1 MCAQPAPAADSNT
14 PGRPRI
20 TPLQWVGLAVLILLF
35 LYQSGLLRLSS
46 PSSAV
51 DLVLEYAPL
60 VVAFVLAIAGHEF
73 SHGLVAT
80 LFGDDTPRRAG
91 RLTLNPLKHLDPMGT
106 LLIFVAGFGWGRP
119 MPISPPGMTHPA
131 LGWALSS
138 VAGPI
143 SNFIL
148 AAAGALLY
156 HADLRSLGEAGLL
169 LHEFAAVFVGIN
181 VLLGLFNLIPLPPLD
196 GYGFIFGLAPNPIRR
211 LLAPLFSYGPWLL
224 LALIFLPRIVPGFPP
239 VISMILQPASRA
251 LFNFFGVRF

>member
-1 MCAQPAPAADSNT
+1 MCAQPAPATDSST

-35 LYQSGLLRLSS
+35 LYQSGLLRISS
-46 PSSAV
+46 PASALR
-51 DLVLEYAPL
+51 LVVEYGPL

-119 MPISPPGMTHPA
+119 MPISPPRMTHPA

-138 VAGPI
+138 VGGPV
-143 SNFIL
+143 SNFIMAGL
-148 AAAGALLY
+148 GALLY
-156 HADLRSLGEAGLL
+156 HADLSALGDYSQLVHL
-169 LHEFAAVFVGIN
+169 FAAVFVEIN

-196 GYGFIFGLAPNPIRR
+196 GSGFVFGLSPQPIRQ
-211 LLAPLFSYGPWLL
+211 LLSPLFAYGPWVL
-224 LALIFLPRIVPGFPP
+224 LALLFLPRIVPGFPSL
-239 VISMILQPASRA
+239 ISMFLDPASRA
-251 LFNFFGVRF
+251 LLNLYGVRF